1 MSAPHLRVL
10 DSAEAF
16 RADAERYRALARA
29 DHRSASERRA
39 LLAAAKDAAA
49 AAASLAPR
57 VSTFEGP
64 SAEDI
69 RVLDELL
76 EMRQRAAAFDDR
88 HVAGAKPDELLT
100 LAADLEARAAEL
112 RGLAETRTTPS
123 GR

>member
-49 AAASLAPR
+49 AAASC
-57 VSTFEGP
+57 
-64 SAEDI
+64 SA
-69 RVLDELL
+69 
-76 EMRQRAAAFDDR
+76 Q
-88 HVAGAKPDELLT
+88 
-100 LAADLEARAAEL
+100 
-112 RGLAETRTTPS
+112 TRC
-123 GR
+123 